1 MEKQLLEMKQLRKQL
16 KEQGLSFNKL
26 ELENLNLAQ
35 QLHENLQDTKALT
48 KERDEL
54 RLDRDQLQERLQV
67 STTRVRTPSSGTW
80 RVMMR

>member
-35 QLHENLQDTKALT
+35 QLHKNLQDTKALT

-54 RLDRDQLQERLQV
+54 RLDRDQLQERLQA
-67 STTRVRTPSSGTW
+67 STTRVRAPSSGTW